1 MDHAI
6 SLLAGAIHKY
16 YDDIHDN
23 EEDLSPL
30 FLESIKVLMVTVM
43 TINFMRIPSF
53 SLFFILSICIY
64 GILGRIDSD
73 FWKACIPIPI
83 LTLLVNYSQF
93 TYLGIF
99 NIIQHVLIIVLLGI
113 FMYLEDILVP
123 EETSIRK
130 TASRI
135 SFIVIFIFLIFL
147 LRNVSSFPFIAAV
160 LFFSIGYLMT
170 NILYH
175 SDTLLDIWR
184 LILNNLSIPEMTHKL
199 A

>member
-1 MDHAI
+1 MDYGI

-16 YDDIHDN
+16 YDDIQDN
-23 EEDLSPL
+23 EADLSPL
-30 FLESIKVLMVTVM
+30 FLESIKVLMVTIM

-83 LTLLVNYSQF
+83 LTLIVNYSQF

-99 NIIQHVLIIVLLGI
+99 NIIQHVITIVLLGI
-113 FMYLEDILVP
+113 FMYFEDILVP

-135 SFIVIFIFLIFL
+135 GIIILFIFLLFL
-147 LRNVSSFPFIAAV
+147 LRNISSFPFIAAV
-160 LFFSIGYLMT
+160 LFFSMGYLMT

-175 SDTLLDIWR
+175 HDKLLAIWGI
-184 LILNNLSIPEMTHKL
+184 LLNNLAVPEISYKL

>member
-1 MDHAI
+1 MDYGI
-6 SLLAGAIHKY
+6 SFLAGAIHKY
-16 YDDIHDN
+16 YDDIQDN
-23 EEDLSPL
+23 EADLSPL
-30 FLESIKVLMVTVM
+30 FLESIKVLMVTIM

-83 LTLLVNYSQF
+83 LTLIVNYSQF

-99 NIIQHVLIIVLLGI
+99 NIIQHVITIVLLGI
-113 FMYLEDILVP
+113 FMYFEDILVP

-135 SFIVIFIFLIFL
+135 VVIVVFIFLLFL
-147 LRNVSSFPFIAAV
+147 LRNISSFPFIAAV
-160 LFFSIGYLMT
+160 IFFSMGYLMT

-175 SDTLLDIWR
+175 YDKLLDIWR
-184 LILNNLSIPEMTHKL
+184 LLLNNLAIPEISHK
-199 A
+199 AT